1 MNVEDILETVKKSIH
16 NHCIKQ
22 MMNPLKKEFILILD
36 NDEDEKIT
44 FIGIDFVLSWIQK
57 IFDYK
62 VSTYSIDVIDPDD
75 KEPIVSLFQGTG
87 YEWQI
92 TYNSQWDDEGFSD

>member
-1 MNVEDILETVKKSIH
+1 MSEEETLKTVEKSIKSY
-16 NHCIKQ
+16 CQRQ

-75 KEPIVSLFQGTG
+75 KEPIVSLFQGNG
-87 YEWQI
+87 LRMANNLQ
-92 TYNSQWDDEGFSD
+92 FSRG

>member
-1 MNVEDILETVKKSIH
+1 MK
-16 NHCIKQ
+16 
-22 MMNPLKKEFILILD
+22 
-36 NDEDEKIT
+36 EDEKIT

-62 VSTYSIDVIDPDD
+62 ASTYSIDVIDPDD

-87 YEWQI
+87 YEC
-92 TYNSQWDDEGFSD
+92 

>member
-1 MNVEDILETVKKSIH
+1 MNEEDILETIKKSIK
-16 NHCIKQ
+16 NYCQKQ
-22 MMNPLKKEFILILD
+22 IINPLKKEFILILD

-62 VSTYSIDVIDPDD
+62 VSTYSIDVINPDD
-75 KEPIVSLFQGTG
+75 K
-87 YEWQI
+87 
-92 TYNSQWDDEGFSD
+92 

>member
-22 MMNPLKKEFILILD
+22 MINPLKKEFILILD
-36 NDEDEKIT
+36 NDGDEKIT

-62 VSTYSIDVIDPDD
+62 VSTYSMM
-75 KEPIVSLFQGTG
+75 SLTQMTKSLSFPFFKARATNGK
-87 YEWQI
+87 
-92 TYNSQWDDEGFSD
+92 